1 MNNFYGWTMSGYL
14 SDGGFKWLKNFDKFD
29 VNSVSEKSSI
39 GYILE
44 VDIEYF
50 DELHVLHNDYQI
62 ATENLEI
69 PHDMLS
75 DYNKEIADKYG
86 TKVGDI
92 KKLLANLGNKFK
104 MSFGMKLTKIQEKL
118 LKFFGIN

>member
-1 MNNFYGWTMSGYL
+1 MSGYL
-14 SDGGFKWLKNFDKFD
+14 SDGGFKWLKNIDKFD

-62 ATENLEI
+62 ATEKLEI
-69 PHDMLS
+69 PYDMLS

-86 TKVGDI
+86 IKVGDI
-92 KKLLANLGNKFK
+92 KKLLTNLGNKFK